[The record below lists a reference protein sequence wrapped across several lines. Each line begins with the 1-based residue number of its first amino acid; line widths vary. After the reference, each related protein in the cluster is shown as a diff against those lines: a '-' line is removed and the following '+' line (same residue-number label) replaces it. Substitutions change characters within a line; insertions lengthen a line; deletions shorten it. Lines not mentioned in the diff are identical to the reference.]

1 MQSMYGVQMNR
12 QPLEQPKPAE
22 SLSKLLGTLKTLQEH
37 TPKLSPEEK
46 LAFGKHMRDY
56 MSQFNS

>member
-1 MQSMYGVQMNR
+1 MNR